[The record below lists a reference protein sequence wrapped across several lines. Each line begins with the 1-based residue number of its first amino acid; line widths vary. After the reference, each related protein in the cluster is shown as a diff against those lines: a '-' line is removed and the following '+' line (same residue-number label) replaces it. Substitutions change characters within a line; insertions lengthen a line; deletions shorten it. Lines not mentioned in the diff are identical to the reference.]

1 MIKKQR
7 VRLKVLMLSSDGA
20 AVKSAGGSWSPLQG
34 SRVLGA
40 GLPPL
45 LEEPHALAAAVGA
58 PEVAPAR
65 GGMAAVARPMVAVAS
80 SLHTG
85 ALSNILQQLQISGV
99 FSVIRQVY
107 FNVVVS
113 RVNV

>member
-1 MIKKQR
+1 MITKQR

-34 SRVLGA
+34 SRMLAA

-85 ALSNILQQLQISGV
+85 APE
-99 FSVIRQVY
+99 
-107 FNVVVS
+107 NVDQRRS
-113 RVNV
+113 SETTSLNASLRLCS